1 MIRQRLTIALVLAAL
16 GLVAACGGEEQAAP
30 TSTPKPEARPAPKI
44 EHQSQALML
53 RLHSPELNL
62 VTELDRVFVSG
73 VTSPDATI
81 SVNGRLALPDHDG
94 NFMVNLDRDTTSNP
108 LIIEVVATSI
118 IGETE
123 SAILPVIFSDGGEA
137 SGVFGTVA
145 SVSPAE
151 LTLQTTS
158 GQISLATDSETTVTI
173 HGWGS
178 PSVSNISKGTLVAV
192 LTDGQHAD
200 SVLAVLTRP
209 AQTRHFTGILAGI
222 DDSGNLTLQDNSG
235 RQITAIT
242 SEISDFIGL
251 TSVGEVVTAVLKQD
265 LATGDLTV
273 TAIDR
278 ALAGAERLNAALA
291 LNQQIDS
298 VQAST
303 NISAL
308 RWRLAEH
315 GVGNLT
321 MLVDSQP
328 YDATEGALKG
338 AGEFYAKVF
347 SENQIGTPSAD
358 VTGLVTSIDSANG
371 QITVQP
377 VSGQPVMVKISANT
391 PVAFFGE
398 RVKSGQLD
406 LASRITIR
414 YSISGNNASRVTVM
428 AGNTLSKVSAAQL
441 AATAGWGEVQGVLTD
456 VGPETQVTIMVDR
469 ATGEQISLQT
479 AGSAVLRNGMT
490 VKLDP
495 SMEGSEVFARF
506 DPISYR
512 LLELESLTPA
522 RNEELVSGVVQSFIP
537 KVADGNLTIRTPD
550 GRLRSFTHNTDTAI
564 RRDGLWV
571 FIQDVKVGDL
581 VRPNTRVRSLD
592 GGEEKAG
599 EIIALSLKSA
609 EAGLVTGIIR
619 GVTAGLGGEVRVTLS
634 NIWFDLISLKVDS
647 KTAITQQGRTL
658 GVQDLVVGQGISL
671 ASYDPVTLEAGVLAL
686 GPAPGFGQGQ
696 QIDGQSAGIT
706 VPYWPSKPGTIA
718 T

>member
-1 MIRQRLTIALVLAAL
+1 MIRQRLTIALVLAVL

-53 RLHSPELNL
+53 RLHSPEVNL

-118 IGETE
+118 TGETE

-137 SGVFGTVA
+137 LGVFGTVT

-151 LTLQTTS
+151 LTLETTS

-178 PSVSNISKGTLVAV
+178 PSVSNIAKGTLVAAM
-192 LTDGQHAD
+192 TDGQHAD

-428 AGNTLSKVSAAQL
+428 AGNTLSKISAAQL
-441 AATAGWGEVQGVLTD
+441 AATAGRGEVQGVLMD

-696 QIDGQSAGIT
+696 QIDGQSAGRT
-706 VPYWPSKPGTIA
+706 VPYWPSKPDTIS

>member
-1 MIRQRLTIALVLAAL
+1 MIRQRLTIALVLAVL

-30 TSTPKPEARPAPKI
+30 TSTPEPEARPAPKI

-53 RLHSPELNL
+53 RLHSPKVNL
-62 VTELDRVFVSG
+62 VTGLNRVFVSG

-118 IGETE
+118 TGETE

-137 SGVFGTVA
+137 LGVFGTVT
-145 SVSPAE
+145 SVLPAE

-178 PSVSNISKGTLVAV
+178 PSVTNIAKGTLVAAM
-192 LTDGQHAD
+192 TDGQHAD

-222 DDSGNLTLQDNSG
+222 DDSGSLTLQDNSG

-242 SEISDFIGL
+242 SEISDFLGL
-251 TSVGEVVTAVLKQD
+251 ASVGEVVTAVLKQD

-347 SENQIGTPSAD
+347 SENQIGAPSAD
-358 VTGLVTSIDSANG
+358 VTGLVTSIDSAKG

-391 PVAFFGE
+391 PVALFGE

-441 AATAGWGEVQGVLTD
+441 AATAGWGEVQGVLMD

-490 VKLDP
+490 AKLDP

-609 EAGLVTGIIR
+609 EPGLVMGIIR

-658 GVQDLVVGQGISL
+658 GAQDLVVGQGIAL

-686 GPAPGFGQGQ
+686 DPPRN
-696 QIDGQSAGIT
+696 SARA
-706 VPYWPSKPGTIA
+706 SR
-718 T
+718 

>member
-1 MIRQRLTIALVLAAL
+1 MIWQRLTIALVLAVL

-30 TSTPKPEARPAPKI
+30 TNTPKPEARPAPKI

-53 RLHSPELNL
+53 RLHSPEVNL

-118 IGETE
+118 TGETE

-137 SGVFGTVA
+137 LGVFGTVT

-151 LTLQTTS
+151 LTLETTS

-178 PSVSNISKGTLVAV
+178 PSVSNIAKGTLVAAM
-192 LTDGQHAD
+192 TDGQHAD

-414 YSISGNNASRVTVM
+414 YSISGNKASRVTVM

-609 EAGLVTGIIR
+609 EASLVTGIIR

-696 QIDGQSAGIT
+696 QIDGQSAGRT

>member
-30 TSTPKPEARPAPKI
+30 TSTPEPEARPAPKI

-53 RLHSPELNL
+53 RLHSPEVNL

-137 SGVFGTVA
+137 LGVFGTVT

-151 LTLQTTS
+151 LTLETTS

-178 PSVSNISKGTLVAV
+178 PSVSNIAKGTLVAAM
-192 LTDGQHAD
+192 TDGQHAD

-391 PVAFFGE
+391 PVALFGE

-609 EAGLVTGIIR
+609 EASLVTGIIR

-696 QIDGQSAGIT
+696 QIDGQSAGRT
-706 VPYWPSKPGTIA
+706 VPYWPSKPGMIA

>member
-1 MIRQRLTIALVLAAL
+1 MIRQRLTIALVLAVL
-16 GLVAACGGEEQAAP
+16 GLVVACGGEEQAAP

-53 RLHSPELNL
+53 RLHSPEVNL

-94 NFMVNLDRDTTSNP
+94 NFMVYLDRDTTSNP

-118 IGETE
+118 TGETE
-123 SAILPVIFSDGGEA
+123 SAILPVIFSVGGEA
-137 SGVFGTVA
+137 LGVFGTVT

-173 HGWGS
+173 HGWRS
-178 PSVSNISKGTLVAV
+178 PSVTNIAKGTFVAAM
-192 LTDGQHAD
+192 TDGQHAD

-222 DDSGNLTLQDNSG
+222 DDPGSLTLQGNSG
-235 RQITAIT
+235 RRITAIT
-242 SEISDFIGL
+242 SEISDFLGL
-251 TSVGEVVTAVLKQD
+251 ASVGEVVTAVLKQD

-328 YDATEGALKG
+328 YDATENALKG

-347 SENQIGTPSAD
+347 SENQIGAPSAD
-358 VTGLVTSIDSANG
+358 VTGLVTSIDSAKG

-391 PVAFFGE
+391 PVALFGE

-441 AATAGWGEVQGVLTD
+441 AATAGRGEVQGVLMD

-469 ATGEQISLQT
+469 ATGEKISLQT

-490 VKLDP
+490 AKLDP

-537 KVADGNLTIRTPD
+537 KVSDGNLTIRTPD

-609 EAGLVTGIIR
+609 EPSLVTGIIR

-658 GVQDLVVGQGISL
+658 GTQDLVVGQGISL
-671 ASYDPVTLEAGVLAL
+671 ASYDLVTLVAGVLAL
-686 GPAPGFGQGQ
+686 DPPRN
-696 QIDGQSAGIT
+696 SARA
-706 VPYWPSKPGTIA
+706 SR
-718 T
+718 

>member
-30 TSTPKPEARPAPKI
+30 TSTPEPEARPAPKI

-53 RLHSPELNL
+53 RLHSPEVNL

-118 IGETE
+118 TGETE

-137 SGVFGTVA
+137 LGVFGTVT

-151 LTLQTTS
+151 LTLETTS

-178 PSVSNISKGTLVAV
+178 PSVSNIAKGTLVAAM
-192 LTDGQHAD
+192 TDGQHAD

-358 VTGLVTSIDSANG
+358 VTGLVTSIDSAKG

-592 GGEEKAG
+592 GGGEKAG
-599 EIIALSLKSA
+599 EIIALSLKSP
-609 EAGLVTGIIR
+609 EPGLVTGIIR
-619 GVTAGLGGEVRVTLS
+619 GVTAGLGGEVRVTVS
-634 NIWFDLISLKVDS
+634 NIWLDLISLKVDS

-658 GVQDLVVGQGISL
+658 GAQDLVVGQGIGL
-671 ASYDPVTLEAGVLAL
+671 GSYDPVTLEAGVLAL
-686 GPAPGFGQGQ
+686 DPPR
-696 QIDGQSAGIT
+696 DSARA
-706 VPYWPSKPGTIA
+706 SR
-718 T
+718 

>member
-1 MIRQRLTIALVLAAL
+1 MIRQRLTIALVLAVL

-53 RLHSPELNL
+53 RLHSPEVNL

-118 IGETE
+118 TGETE

-137 SGVFGTVA
+137 LGVFGTVT

-178 PSVSNISKGTLVAV
+178 PSVTNIAKGTLVAAM
-192 LTDGQHAD
+192 TDGQHAD
-200 SVLAVLTRP
+200 SVLAVLIRP

-222 DDSGNLTLQDNSG
+222 DDSGSLTLQDNSG

-242 SEISDFIGL
+242 SEISDFLGL
-251 TSVGEVVTAVLKQD
+251 ASVGEVVTAVLKQD

-328 YDATEGALKG
+328 YDATENALKV

-347 SENQIGTPSAD
+347 SENQIGAPSAD
-358 VTGLVTSIDSANG
+358 VTGLVTSIDSAKG

-391 PVAFFGE
+391 PVVLFGE

-441 AATAGWGEVQGVLTD
+441 AATAGRGEVQGVLMD

-469 ATGEQISLQT
+469 ATGEKISLQT

-490 VKLDP
+490 AKLDP
-495 SMEGSEVFARF
+495 SMEGSDVFARF

-537 KVADGNLTIRTPD
+537 KVSDGNLTIRTPD

-564 RRDGLWV
+564 RRDGLRV

-592 GGEEKAG
+592 GGEGKTG

-609 EAGLVTGIIR
+609 EPGLVTGIIR

-658 GVQDLVVGQGISL
+658 GAQDLVVGQGISL

-686 GPAPGFGQGQ
+686 DPPRNSDRA
-696 QIDGQSAGIT
+696 SR
-706 VPYWPSKPGTIA
+706 
-718 T
+718 

>member
-30 TSTPKPEARPAPKI
+30 TSTPEPEARPAPKI

-53 RLHSPELNL
+53 RLHSPEVNL

-108 LIIEVVATSI
+108 SVIEVVATSI
-118 IGETE
+118 TGETE

-137 SGVFGTVA
+137 LGVFGTVT

-151 LTLQTTS
+151 LTLETTS

-178 PSVSNISKGTLVAV
+178 PSVSNIAKGTLVAAM
-192 LTDGQHAD
+192 TDGQHAD

-242 SEISDFIGL
+242 SEISDFLGL
-251 TSVGEVVTAVLKQD
+251 ASVGEVVTAVLKQD

-564 RRDGLWV
+564 RRDGLWL

-696 QIDGQSAGIT
+696 QIDGQSAGRT
-706 VPYWPSKPGTIA
+706 VPYWPSKPGMIA